1 MRRKVKVSAKRRASG
16 ADAPA
21 ALSPLE
27 SEDAAGHP
35 GGRHD
40 PQIAAHGRNVS
51 AHDRDPG
58 QTDIERADPRKIGS
72 IESVPLTG
80 DGLHGFL
87 EPTGPDADAPDQG
100 LAAGAV

>member
-1 MRRKVKVSAKRRASG
+1 MRRKVKISAKRRASCDEG
-16 ADAPA
+16 PA

-27 SEDAAGHP
+27 NEDAAGP
-35 GGRHD
+35 LGSRPD
-40 PQIAAHGRNVS
+40 PQIAAYGRSVS

-72 IESVPLTG
+72 IELLPLTA

-87 EPTGPDADAPDQG
+87 EPTSPDADSPDQG

>member
-1 MRRKVKVSAKRRASG
+1 MRRKVKISAKRRAAG
-16 ADAPA
+16 AEGPA

-27 SEDAAGHP
+27 SEDAAGHL
-35 GGRHD
+35 GSSHEL
-40 PQIAAHGRNVS
+40 QIAAHGPSVS

-72 IESVPLTG
+72 IESVPLTAH
-80 DGLHGFL
+80 GLHGFL
-87 EPTGPDADAPDQG
+87 EPTGPDADSPDQG

>member
-1 MRRKVKVSAKRRASG
+1 MRRKVKILAKRRASG
-16 ADAPA
+16 AEGPVG
-21 ALSPLE
+21 LNPLE
-27 SEDAAGHP
+27 SEDAAGHLRS
-35 GGRHD
+35 RHD
-40 PQIAAHGRNVS
+40 PQIAAHDPSVS
-51 AHDRDPG
+51 THARDPV

-72 IESVPLTG
+72 IESLPLTT

>member
-1 MRRKVKVSAKRRASG
+1 MRRKVKISAKRRAAG
-16 ADAPA
+16 AESPA

-27 SEDAAGHP
+27 SEDAVGP
-35 GGRHD
+35 LGSRHD
-40 PQIAAHGRNVS
+40 PQIAAHDRNVS
-51 AHDRDPG
+51 ARDRDPG

-72 IESVPLTG
+72 IESLPLTA

-87 EPTGPDADAPDQG
+87 EPAGPDADSPDQG